1 MKRGQM
7 KLSFGMIFS
16 IILIVVFLVFAFYA
30 ITMILDFQSSANVG
44 TFLNDLQKDVDNMW
58 QNSGSQTKTYRLP
71 NEIGEV
77 CFNEDSLVSFYPLG
91 IAIEFDDTEIKH
103 IEILEDFCIEN
114 IDNKINIRIKK
125 GIDES
130 LVTIEENE

>member
-1 MKRGQM
+1 M

-30 ITMILDFQSSANVG
+30 ITMILNFQSSANVG

-58 QNSGSQTKTYRLP
+58 QNSGSQAKTYRLP
-71 NEIGEV
+71 NEIEEV
-77 CFNEDSLVSFYPLG
+77 CFDEDSHVSFYPLES
-91 IAIEFDDTEIKH
+91 AIEFDDTEIKH
-103 IEILEDFCIEN
+103 IEVIEYFCIEN
-114 IDNKINIRIKK
+114 KDNKIKIRIKK

-130 LVTIEENE
+130 LVTIEEDE